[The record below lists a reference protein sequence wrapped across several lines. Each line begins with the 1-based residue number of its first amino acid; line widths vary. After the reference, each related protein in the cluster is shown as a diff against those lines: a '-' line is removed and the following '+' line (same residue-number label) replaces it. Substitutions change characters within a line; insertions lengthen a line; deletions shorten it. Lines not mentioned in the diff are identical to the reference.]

1 MAALLRA
8 RFTAAMRANAVVVF
22 IWQLRAGHFE
32 AQHCRSST
40 VAAPMLSASQ
50 ELSGFSCLC
59 DRQNHAFYSICRCR
73 IMTADHERED
83 QSSRRLDLNRRLLS
97 NRLGLVRRL
106 RRSLVESARQN
117 HD

>member
-1 MAALLRA
+1 MLLSFSFGNYVPATSKR
-8 RFTAAMRANAVVVF
+8 NIVD
-22 IWQLRAGHFE
+22 LP
-32 AQHCRSST
+32 T

-50 ELSGFSCLC
+50 ELSGFSCLR
-59 DRQNHAFYSICRCR
+59 DRHNHACYSICRCR

-83 QSSRRLDLNRRLLS
+83 QSSRRLDFDRRLLS
-97 NRLGLVRRL
+97 NRLGLVRHL